1 MATEERASSNPAP
14 ARAATPAPSP
24 DRSRWHAEPVK
35 VFDNLYYLGQSEYS
49 AWAVTTSAGIIVID
63 ALFDYSVE
71 DEIVNGLTKLGLDP
85 KNIKYVIVSHAHSD
99 HAGGARL
106 LQDRFGAHVLM
117 SAADWDLTARNTQS
131 WPKPRRDMVVTD
143 GQRLTLGDT
152 TLTMYLTPGHTP
164 GTISTIIPVRDN
176 GRPHVA
182 AEWGGTGFNFTVSPE
197 KPRRYWYETYASSSD
212 HFRDVVKK
220 AGADVL
226 IANHPEQDGAKPKLA
241 ALARRKAGDPHPY
254 VIGNDSV
261 TRYVTMVG
269 ECARASLLR
278 FAASHTVRDDGR
290 RMRARE
296 LATLR
301 SFDKISEI
309 PFHSSD
315 LERRAL
321 RRRVGTNGRQSDLR
335 RALCAMPRRRW
346 PRHRCCC
353 TGAHAPSSRFCCRTI
368 QVADDRNRQSAD
380 R

>member
-1 MATEERASSNPAP
+1 MKTTLVIGVALSVMAAGLLAQTVPNTADAHIAAAKAAAGTEHVAVFNSLCMATEERASSNPAP

-24 DRSRWHAEPVK
+24 DRAKWHTDPVK

-99 HAGGARL
+99 HAGGAKL

-176 GRPHVA
+176 GRAHVA
-182 AEWGGTGFNFTVSPE
+182 AEWGGTGFNFTVTPE
-197 KPRRYWYETYASSSD
+197 KPRRYWYETYANSSD
-212 HFRDVVKK
+212 HFRDAVKK

-226 IANHPEQDGAKPKLA
+226 IANHPNQDGSKAKLA
-241 ALARRKAGDPHPY
+241 ALARRKAGDPNPY

-278 FAASHTVRDDGR
+278 YGAST
-290 RMRARE
+290 
-296 LATLR
+296 
-301 SFDKISEI
+301 K
-309 PFHSSD
+309 
-315 LERRAL
+315 
-321 RRRVGTNGRQSDLR
+321 
-335 RALCAMPRRRW
+335 
-346 PRHRCCC
+346 
-353 TGAHAPSSRFCCRTI
+353 
-368 QVADDRNRQSAD
+368 
-380 R
+380 

>member
-1 MATEERASSNPAP
+1 MKTTIAFGIAFSCMAASLLAQTVPNTVDAHIAAARAAAGTDHVAVFNSLCMATEERASSNPAP
-14 ARAATPAPSP
+14 TRAATPAPSP
-24 DRSRWHAEPVK
+24 DRAKWHTEPMK

-71 DEIVNGLTKLGLDP
+71 DEIVNGLSKLGLDP

-99 HAGGARL
+99 HAGGAKL

-117 SAADWDLTARNTQS
+117 SAADWDLTAHNTQS

-143 GQRLTLGDT
+143 GQKLTLGDT

-182 AEWGGTGFNFTVSPE
+182 AEWGGTGFNFTVTPD

-220 AGADVL
+220 SGADVL
-226 IANHPEQDGAKPKLA
+226 IANHPEQDGAKAKLA
-241 ALARRKAGDPHPY
+241 ALAKRKSGDPNPY

-278 FAASHTVRDDGR
+278 FGAST
-290 RMRARE
+290 
-296 LATLR
+296 
-301 SFDKISEI
+301 K
-309 PFHSSD
+309 
-315 LERRAL
+315 
-321 RRRVGTNGRQSDLR
+321 
-335 RALCAMPRRRW
+335 
-346 PRHRCCC
+346 
-353 TGAHAPSSRFCCRTI
+353 
-368 QVADDRNRQSAD
+368 
-380 R
+380 

>member
-1 MATEERASSNPAP
+1 MKNQFGWTAAVCAAFYLSIAMAAPAADSVESHLAAAKAAAGFDFTGTLARVCIAPQTGPGRDVAPGPAP
-14 ARAATPAPSP
+14 ARDTWFTEPA
-24 DRSRWHAEPVK
+24 K
-35 VFDNLYYLGQSEYS
+35 VFDNLYFVGTKIHSS
-49 AWAVTTSAGIIVID
+49 WALTTSDGIILID
-63 ALFDYSVE
+63 TLYDYAS
-71 DEIVNGLTKLGLDP
+71 DEAIVGGLKKVGLDP
-85 KNIKYVIVSHAHSD
+85 NNVKYVIISHAHSD

-182 AEWGGTGFNFTVSPE
+182 AEWGGTGFNFTVTPE
-197 KPRRYWYETYASSSD
+197 KPRRYWYDTYATSSD

-226 IANHPEQDGAKPKLA
+226 IANHPEQDGAKAKLA
-241 ALARRKAGDPHPY
+241 ALARRKAGDPNPY

-278 FAASHTVRDDGR
+278 FGAST
-290 RMRARE
+290 
-296 LATLR
+296 
-301 SFDKISEI
+301 K
-309 PFHSSD
+309 
-315 LERRAL
+315 
-321 RRRVGTNGRQSDLR
+321 
-335 RALCAMPRRRW
+335 
-346 PRHRCCC
+346 
-353 TGAHAPSSRFCCRTI
+353 
-368 QVADDRNRQSAD
+368 
-380 R
+380 